1 LPVKVFAAAFLV
13 LAGAAGAAN
22 GPLVAA
28 APGAADFDFG
38 ADVDLYYL
46 GRVGGVQLFAG
57 AGAGALGKPLLARA
71 AGRFYYRVE
80 GARAEGLAPYGD
92 VLLEDEGEV
101 LLARQYGFVYDR
113 PMKSLR
119 APWRRLVPTR
129 VAELKGPAAAPAI
142 SAADGRIQ
150 YLLSRIKVQDVKED
164 LAALTA
170 LPTRYSYSPYLDKA
184 ADLLYGRLASYGLAP
199 RYDVFI
205 TAHDFD
211 SCFFPAGA
219 RRGWLVGASGLIVRT
234 DDGGSSWVIQR
245 SGTDEELVDVFFVDA
260 TYGWVVGAN
269 GTVLRT
275 VDGGSSWRRMA
286 KATER
291 HLTGV
296 HFVSRSEGWACG
308 TGGVILH
315 TVDGG
320 LSWELQPSNM
330 SDTLFELQF
339 LDNLRGYAVGWHGE
353 VRRTDDGGATWIRRR
368 TPFSDPQ
375 TPAEVVELTGL
386 SFVSRDEGWVVGNHY
401 DVIMHTGDGGLSWGV
416 QRYDAAKGDYLGAVY
431 FFDNKTGV
439 AVGGGEEGAALRTTD
454 GGVSWRK
461 VAVPADF
468 PLTGVSFAS
477 ATEGWACGYGSCID
491 YTADGGASWV
501 SRRDNLPKELGWK
514 NVVCDVPGRRDPG
527 EQYLVVA
534 HYDSISEEP
543 ERLAPGADDN
553 GSGVVA
559 ALATARALADAN
571 LERTV
576 RLVLF
581 AGEEQGL
588 VGSRDYARR
597 AKGRGDDV
605 RAVWNVDMAGYVGDG
620 PRDAKLIYKEDSRW
634 MYTAA
639 ARASRLY
646 VPELVLAGENNAFQ
660 ANSDHYSFWQQGY
673 AATYLHEDADQGG
686 YPHYHKTTDTMD
698 HLDMAFVAANARL
711 TAAVVAGWAGL
722 MDEGPALSLA
732 GVRVYPNPYKPSA
745 SRAGG
750 VTFDHVPSEATI
762 GVYNLGGERVAEG
775 RPDSGGAWS
784 WDAAV
789 ASGVYLYVMERD
801 GEKRAGKVA
810 IVK

>member
-1 LPVKVFAAAFLV
+1 MRGLTAAILISAV
-13 LAGAAGAAN
+13 AAVAAN

-28 APGAADFDFG
+28 AFDPGDFDFG
-38 ADVDLYYL
+38 AAVDLYYL
-46 GRVGGVQLFAG
+46 GRVGGVHLFSG
-57 AGAGALGKPLLARA
+57 GGAGALGEALLLRA
-71 AGRFYYRVE
+71 AGRVYYRVE
-80 GARAEGLAPYGD
+80 GARAEALAPYGD
-92 VLLEDEGEV
+92 VLLEDAGEV
-101 LLARQYGFVYDR
+101 LLSRQFGFVYDR
-113 PMKSLR
+113 PMKPLR

-129 VAELKGPAAAPAI
+129 VAELKGRAAAPAV

-150 YLLSRIKVQDVKED
+150 YLLSRIKVKDVDED

-184 ADLLYGRLASYGLAP
+184 AALLYGRLASYGLAP

-205 TAHDFD
+205 TAHDLD
-211 SCFFPAGA
+211 SCFFLPGTK
-219 RRGWLVGASGLIVRT
+219 RGWLVGASGLILRT
-234 DDGGSSWVIQR
+234 DDGGSSWVVQK
-245 SGTDEELVDVFFVDA
+245 SGTEAELVDVFFVDA
-260 TYGWVVGAN
+260 TYGWIVGAD
-269 GTVLRT
+269 GTVLGT
-275 VDGGSSWRRMA
+275 ADGGSSWRRMA
-286 KATER
+286 KATDR

-320 LSWELQPSNM
+320 SSWELQPSEI

-353 VRRTDDGGATWIRRR
+353 VRRTDDGGATWARRR

-401 DVIMHTGDGGLSWGV
+401 DVIMHTADGGSSWDV
-416 QRYDAAKGDYLGAVY
+416 QRYDVSKGEYLGAVH

-439 AVGGGEEGAALRTTD
+439 AVGGGEAGAALRTTD
-454 GGVSWRK
+454 GGSSWRK
-461 VAVPADF
+461 VTVPADF

-477 ATEGWACGYGSCID
+477 TTEGWACGYGSCID
-491 YTADGGASWV
+491 YTADGGSSWL
-501 SRRDNLPKELGWK
+501 SLRDNLPEELGWK
-514 NVVCDVPGRRDPG
+514 NVVCDIPGRRKPD

-534 HYDSISEEP
+534 HYDSISDEP

-559 ALATARALADAN
+559 ALAVARALAATN
-571 LERTV
+571 VERTV
-576 RLVLF
+576 RVILF
-581 AGEEQGL
+581 AGEEQGR

-597 AKGRGDDV
+597 AKVRGDDI
-605 RAVWNVDMAGYVGDG
+605 RAVWNMDMIGYVGGG
-620 PRDAKLIYKEDSRW
+620 PRDAKLYYKDDSSW

-646 VPELVLAGENNAFQ
+646 VPELILTGENNAFR

-673 AATYLHEDADQGG
+673 AATSLYEDPSNGV

-711 TAAVVAGWAGL
+711 AAAAVAGWAGL
-722 MDEGPALSLA
+722 MDEGPALSLDA
-732 GVRVYPNPYKPSA
+732 VRVYPNPYKPSA
-745 SRAGG
+745 SRAAG
-750 VTFDHVPSEATI
+750 VTFDNVPSEATV
-762 GVYNLGGERVAEG
+762 GVYSLAGERVAEG
-775 RPDSGGAWS
+775 RPDSGGVWA

-789 ASGVYLYVMERD
+789 ASGVYLYVLERN
-801 GEKRAGKVA
+801 GEKRLGKVA